1 MNIIFETK
9 IFYNMSKAIDES
21 FALLNYVNDLDVK
34 YVLKIINCKY
44 RYVYSLKKDLVLGGG
59 FY

>member
-1 MNIIFETK
+1 MRIIFETK
-9 IFYNMSKAIDES
+9 IFNNMSKTIDET
-21 FALLNYVNDLDVK
+21 FALLNYVKDLDVK

-59 FY
+59 F